1 MSTACPYTFWIGPN
15 VLQGLNYL
23 LFSLGLRVIISAD
36 TDDLSTLSLTFP
48 LDIFFFFLKSSLA
61 PNKTKDHSFFHLPHP
76 ISSYHKLLQCGALI
90 QLNPWNDH
98 CPKSLGGLWYAI
110 CLPLSDIRTHVCPWM
125 RRDGR
130 RLNWSMYHK
139 EKISTGWICQGM

>member
-48 LDIFFFFLKSSLA
+48 LDIFFFLFEI
-61 PNKTKDHSFFHLPHP
+61 F
-76 ISSYHKLLQCGALI
+76 
-90 QLNPWNDH
+90 
-98 CPKSLGGLWYAI
+98 
-110 CLPLSDIRTHVCPWM
+110 
-125 RRDGR
+125 
-130 RLNWSMYHK
+130 
-139 EKISTGWICQGM
+139 TGSKQN

>member
-1 MSTACPYTFWIGPN
+1 MPLHLLDRTKCPAGIKLFTFFSWFESHYFSRYWWFKYS
-15 VLQGLNYL
+15 VSHL
-23 LFSLGLRVIISAD
+23 SLGY
-36 TDDLSTLSLTFP
+36 F
-48 LDIFFFFLKSSLA
+48 FFFFLKSSLA